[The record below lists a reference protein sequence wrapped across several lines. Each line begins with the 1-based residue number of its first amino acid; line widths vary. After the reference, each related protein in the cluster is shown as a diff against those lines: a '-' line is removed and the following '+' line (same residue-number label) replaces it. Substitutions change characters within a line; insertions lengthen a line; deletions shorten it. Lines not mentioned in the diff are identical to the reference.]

1 MKDFYKKNKV
11 IFLIIEFFGTMI
23 MSYAVNLNGN
33 LSYVFFAVSVC
44 GWESGGA
51 HFNPAISLASFI
63 ADIQKISLFD
73 NLKALVVTVIA

>member
-1 MKDFYKKNKV
+1 
-11 IFLIIEFFGTMI
+11 

-33 LSYVFFAVSVC
+33 LSYVFFADSVC

-63 ADIQKISLFD
+63 A
-73 NLKALVVTVIA
+73 NC